1 MIQEVHAVPFR
12 YEGRMDESGRRV
24 AQVFGFEA
32 HLALRGR
39 RIHMQHERKVL
50 LRAAEKENEFLKGR
64 VTSEIQ
70 PQSTSYESVPR
81 ELDVQYQQTSQRFKV
96 IEFRD
101 ARLRIQLQTEES
113 MIFSIHTELWRVIR
127 NSLQAMRQSQEHPID
142 L

>member
-1 MIQEVHAVPFR
+1 
-12 YEGRMDESGRRV
+12 
-24 AQVFGFEA
+24 
-32 HLALRGR
+32 
-39 RIHMQHERKVL
+39 MQHERKVL

-81 ELDVQYQQTSQRFKV
+81 ELEVQYQQKSQRFKV
-96 IEFRD
+96 IEFHD
-101 ARLRIQLQTEES
+101 ARLRIQLHTEENVIS
-113 MIFSIHTELWRVIR
+113 SIKTKLCRVIR